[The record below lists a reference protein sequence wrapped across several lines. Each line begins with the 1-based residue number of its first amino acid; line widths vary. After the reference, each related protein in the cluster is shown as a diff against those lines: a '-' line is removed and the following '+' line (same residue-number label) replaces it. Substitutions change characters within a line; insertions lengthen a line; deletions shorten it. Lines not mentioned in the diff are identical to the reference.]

1 MISLLNDRYKLTNHI
16 WKWKEDL
23 IVNLLTFQPPILTC
37 IEPDLNLI
45 PFMKGLKRPH
55 SIYISPKCGDLQIK
69 LINHART
76 FDCVLTGMKMK
87 IKLLFTEKDTFREKF
102 EKKIKVPLCSF
113 VLLFLQ
119 ILSVRAIREWS
130 MTLGPG
136 SVRQT
141 WSAAPTTRPARRTDS
156 T

>member
-16 WKWKEDL
+16 WKYL
-23 IVNLLTFQPPILTC
+23 VVNLLTFQPPILTC
-37 IEPDLNLI
+37 IEPDLNVI

-55 SIYISPKCGDLQIK
+55 SIYISPKGSDLQIEP
-69 LINHART
+69 INHART

-87 IKLLFTEKDTFREKF
+87 IKLHFTKKDTKFREKF

-113 VLLFLQ
+113 VSLFLQ